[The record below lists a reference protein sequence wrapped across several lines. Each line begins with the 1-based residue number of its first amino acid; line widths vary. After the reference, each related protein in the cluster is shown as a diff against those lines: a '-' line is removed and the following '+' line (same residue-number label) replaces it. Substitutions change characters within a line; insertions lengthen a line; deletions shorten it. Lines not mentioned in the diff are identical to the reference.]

1 MAGRSIPVKWYAE
14 RSWDDWL
21 RQLRFATAIEQRY
34 QAFLALTQLG
44 PADKV
49 APVTVEL
56 LTDPTAELQAAA
68 LRWWQSPDVDATGD
82 HAVTVKAHA
91 VKLLTAE
98 DPDVQLEAA
107 ATLIHFQSGH
117 AAAASTLLELAHRD
131 DLEPL
136 TIARL
141 AKLIA
146 PLTAHVDVTAPLLG
160 RWLGDDH
167 GEVREAAATALA
179 SLGAEATLQ
188 VTTLITALDD
198 EEPVVRE
205 QAALALGRIGMTSL
219 NIVEALTMALSD
231 DDVEVANVA
240 RAALELLKK

>member
-1 MAGRSIPVKWYAE
+1 MAGRSLPVKWYAE

-21 RQLRFATAIEQRY
+21 RQLRFGTEIEQRY

-49 APVTVEL
+49 APVTIEL
-56 LTDPTAELQAAA
+56 LSDPTAELQAAA
-68 LRWWQSPDVDATGD
+68 LRWWQSPSADSEGEQAGTVRN
-82 HAVTVKAHA
+82 HAE
-91 VKLLTAE
+91 KLLAAS

-107 ATLIHFQSGH
+107 ATLVHFQSEH
-117 AAAASTLLELAHRD
+117 PAAASTLLDLARRD
-131 DLEPL
+131 DLESL

-146 PLTAHVDVTAPLLG
+146 PLTTQVDITVPLLG
-160 RWLGDDH
+160 KWLSDDH

-179 SLGAEATLQ
+179 VLGPEATLQ

-205 QAALALGRIGMTSL
+205 QAALALGRMGMASL
-219 NIVEALTMALSD
+219 NIVEALTIASND

-240 RAALELLKK
+240 RAALESLKK

>member
-1 MAGRSIPVKWYAE
+1 MSGRSIPVKWYAE
-14 RSWDDWL
+14 QSWDDWQ

-49 APVTVEL
+49 APVTIEL
-56 LTDPTAELQAAA
+56 LTDATAELQAAA
-68 LRWWQSPDVDATGD
+68 LRWWQMADVVAAGQDLT
-82 HAVTVKAHA
+82 TVQAHA
-91 VKLLTAE
+91 ETLLTAD
-98 DPDVQLEAA
+98 DPDVKLEAA
-107 ATLIHFQSGH
+107 AMLTRFRPDH
-117 AAAASTLLELAHRD
+117 AAAATTLLDLARRD

-136 TIARL
+136 TIASL
-141 AKLIA
+141 AKFIA
-146 PLTAHVDVTAPLLG
+146 PLTTHVDATVPLLG
-160 RWLGDDH
+160 RWLSNDH

-179 SLGAEATLQ
+179 SLGPEATPQ
-188 VTTLITALDD
+188 VTALITALDD

-219 NIVEALTMALSD
+219 SIVEALTMASND

-240 RAALELLKK
+240 RAALESLKK